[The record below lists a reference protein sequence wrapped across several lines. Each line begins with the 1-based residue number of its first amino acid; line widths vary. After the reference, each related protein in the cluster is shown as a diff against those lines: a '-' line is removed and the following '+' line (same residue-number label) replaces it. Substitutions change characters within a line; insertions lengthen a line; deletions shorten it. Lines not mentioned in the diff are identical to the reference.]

1 MVSGV
6 VGLAKSSI
14 KVEGVRLVVIQI
26 KTVVNQG
33 WSNGERSDLSRIV
46 HDATRLDANVNLT
59 VIHDTLRF
67 IIIDAPAHSVF
78 GEAFGS
84 SGTPHETSV
93 AIGSF
98 RNILS

>member
-1 MVSGV
+1 MLSSV
-6 VGLAKSSI
+6 VGLAKPRI

-33 WSNGERSDLSRIV
+33 WSNSERSDLSRIV
-46 HDATRLDANVNLT
+46 NDATRLDANVNFT

-67 IIIDAPAHSVF
+67 IIMDAPAHSVL

-84 SGTPHETSV
+84 FGTPHPTSV
-93 AIGSF
+93 AIGF
-98 RNILS
+98 FLNV